1 VGQSVDVVVSELH
14 SASARLADAA
24 QRLQDGL
31 SSVNDETTALL
42 GSGWKGEAA
51 SAYAPVWEKWNDG
64 AEQVVKGLQRMSEL
78 LTIAGKEYAKTDE
91 QAAGALGSAMQGSGS
106 SGGSGGSPTGGG
118 PSAAGAGQSGAGQ
131 NGAGGA
137 PDMAQQMNLSQSGS
151 QGSDLSQAIQPLA
164 QVGQAIAGLPQQAGQ
179 ALAGLAQ
186 QAAQLAA
193 GLAQQAEHHEP
204 EGDGSP
210 AAEDVKQADERA
222 ANPSD
227 ESARRPDEP
236 SDGAAPSDG
245 NPAGP
250 APVSPVSRSVAT
262 EAVTRPSE

>member
-31 SSVNDETTALL
+31 SSVNDETVQLL

-51 SAYAPVWEKWNDG
+51 SAYAPAWEKWNDG

-91 QAAGALGSAMQGSGS
+91 QAAGALGSAMQGSG
-106 SGGSGGSPTGGG
+106 GSGGSPTGGG
-118 PSAAGAGQSGAGQ
+118 PGAAGAGQG
-131 NGAGGA
+131 GAGGA
-137 PDMAQQMNLSQSGS
+137 TDMAQQMNLSQSSS

-164 QVGQAIAGLPQQAGQ
+164 QAGQAIAGLPQQAGQ
-179 ALAGLAQ
+179 AMAGLAQ

-193 GLAQQAEHHEP
+193 RLAQQAEHHEP

-210 AAEDVKQADERA
+210 AAEDAKRADERA
-222 ANPSD
+222 ADPSD
-227 ESARRPDEP
+227 ESARRADGPKP
-236 SDGAAPSDG
+236 SGGAAPSG
-245 NPAGP
+245 GTPAGP
-250 APVSPVSRSVAT
+250 APVTPVSRSEAT
-262 EAVTRPSE
+262 EAVTRSSE